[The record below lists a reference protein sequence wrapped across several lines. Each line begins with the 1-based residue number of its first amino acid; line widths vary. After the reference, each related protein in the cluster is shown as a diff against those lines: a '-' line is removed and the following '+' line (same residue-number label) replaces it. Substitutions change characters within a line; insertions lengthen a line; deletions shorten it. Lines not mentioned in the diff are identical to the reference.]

1 MTMVHRLVL
10 RRVLDGLHPAFTK
23 AFLPWVVRHPRYL
36 KAVIRLT
43 RSFRGAERRRARH
56 SEARLKVPSVMILSV
71 TSTCNLL
78 CTGCYAATSRTPLQ
92 KNADSPTNNES
103 DMNRKQW
110 RSIISEARELG
121 VFGFVIAGG
130 EPFLYEGIVDLCIE
144 FDDVF
149 FLFVTNGTSIREAD
163 FKKLE
168 RASNIAIVVS
178 LEGDQAATDARRGKG
193 VYARAHK
200 TLQRLWKI
208 GVLTGISATI
218 TGQNFEYWMDSR
230 NLDRFIKK
238 GVRIG
243 VFIEYIP
250 APEYSALSRQSIS
263 PCADEGLPL
272 TSEERERFREHVLD
286 YRESRPIILLHSP
299 NDEEYY
305 GGCVSAGRGFVH
317 VTPAGDVTACPVS
330 NLATH
335 NLKTSSLREGLASP
349 LFTEIRKNGHILET
363 HDLPCALISHQ
374 EEVMALAKS
383 VGAYS
388 TDTRELV

>member
-23 AFLPWVVRHPRYL
+23 AFLPWIVRHPRYL
-36 KAVIRLT
+36 RAVIRLA
-43 RSFRGAERRRARH
+43 RSFRSAERRRARH
-56 SEARLKVPSVMILSV
+56 KAAGLKVPSVMILSV

-78 CTGCYAATSRTPLQ
+78 CTGCYAAASRTALQ
-92 KNADSPTNNES
+92 NGTDSVSNNRSGLDRE
-103 DMNRKQW
+103 QW
-110 RSIISEARELG
+110 RSVITEARELG

-130 EPFLYEGIVDLCIE
+130 EPFLCEGIVELCME

-149 FLFVTNGTSIREAD
+149 FLIVTNGTSIQESD
-163 FKKLE
+163 FRRLE

-178 LEGDQAATDARRGKG
+178 LEGGLEATDSRRGIG
-193 VYARAHK
+193 VYAKAHK
-200 TLQRLWKI
+200 TLQRLWDI

-218 TGQNFEYWMDSR
+218 TPQNFEYWMDSR
-230 NLDRFIKK
+230 NLDRLIKR

-250 APEYSALSRQSIS
+250 APQPSFSSRQSIS
-263 PCADEGLPL
+263 PCADDGFMLK
-272 TSEERERFREHVLD
+272 SEERERFREYVLD

-305 GGCVSAGRGFVH
+305 GGCVSAGRGFIH

-335 NLKTSSLREGLASP
+335 NLQTASLREGLGSP
-349 LFTEIRKNGHILET
+349 LFAEIRKNGHILET
-363 HDLPCALISHQ
+363 HDLPCALLSHY
-374 EEVMALAKS
+374 EEVLTLARS
-383 VGAYS
+383 VGAYN
-388 TDTRELV
+388 TETGETV